1 MHHRRMNCRRA
12 VVAVVAVACRRRM
25 NRRLMSRRRPAAYR
39 QTVVAVHRLRTL
51 AYRTCSHRLAALPL
65 WPVTMAWPNG
75 VAT

>member
-1 MHHRRMNCRRA
+1 MHHRRMHRHRKSRRRA
-12 VVAVVAVACRRRM
+12 VVAVAC
-25 NRRLMSRRRPAAYR
+25 RRLMSRRRPAAYR